1 MAAGGGGY
9 GGRLPARP
17 RTPVFREAQKH
28 VRARLEKKWLAGFM
42 STPEFIERNGGSILS
57 VEKREG
63 SQSATPSKSFM
74 VSEPE
79 CSSLDLSLAVI
90 PLAFILQAMKTG
102 RGVSAWEQG

>member
-74 VSEPE
+74 VGEPE
-79 CSSLDLSLAVI
+79 CTLDLSQALI